1 MLSRL
6 LRPGANAIVHRVE
19 LEAVEKEPQVVDGNL
34 KKCAA
39 RNFDGTTWPVG
50 WESDGK
56 WLVSIDLIV
65 INQLGLHEFLE
76 GWPTT

>member
-1 MLSRL
+1 M
-6 LRPGANAIVHRVE
+6 HRVE
-19 LEAVEKEPQVVDGNL
+19 LEAVEKEPQVVHGNL
-34 KKCAA
+34 KKLRGSEFPKGRPC
-39 RNFDGTTWPVG
+39 PVG

-65 INQLGLHEFLE
+65 ISEGYTWLHEFLE